1 VSEIAH
7 GEPFGDRKR
16 CATRFPEQNQ
26 DSRVL
31 RGAALAAGEQ
41 RRREIGI
48 GRRPLGTPIKNGS
61 MSSNESEARGLRRQV
76 DVGTIMALIAL
87 AISGLSFY
95 RSYIYTKHDLEITV
109 TEVSYV
115 TNQGELYM
123 SIAFSNGGNRDAA
136 VLRVEPAMWSADR
149 KPDPAWVPLA
159 DRVHPN
165 IPVTTPR
172 TPLIVKAGGVE
183 VVTLSAIL
191 NAAAA
196 EQSAIASQAGTFLG
210 IRVATM
216 NSDGNLYLLEH
227 AVARLEVDRNG
238 RIQRA
243 EPAIHQTLSGFEDL
257 HAPPPGD
264 KLQSNKKTPF
274 VWADQHS

>member
-1 VSEIAH
+1 MDPNERAPVA
-7 GEPFGDRKR
+7 K
-16 CATRFPEQNQ
+16 
-26 DSRVL
+26 
-31 RGAALAAGEQ
+31 Q
-41 RRREIGI
+41 RTQ
-48 GRRPLGTPIKNGS
+48 LDLTT
-61 MSSNESEARGLRRQV
+61 V
-76 DVGTIMALIAL
+76 VALIAL
-87 AISGLSFY
+87 ALSGLGFY
-95 RSYIYTKHDLEITV
+95 RSYIYTKQDLEVTV

-115 TNQGELYM
+115 TNQGEVYM

-136 VLRVEPAMWSADR
+136 VLRVEPALWSTER
-149 KPDPAWVPLA
+149 KPSAAWVPLV

-165 IPVTTPR
+165 IPVTSPK

-196 EQSAIASQAGTFLG
+196 ERSSLASQSGTFLG

-227 AVARLEVDRNG
+227 AAARLTLDRDG
-238 RIQRA
+238 RIRGA
-243 EPAIHQTLSGFEDL
+243 EPAIHKTLSGFEDL
-257 HAPPPGD
+257 QVAPPGD
-264 KLQSNKKTPF
+264 LLKSNKQTPF

>member
-1 VSEIAH
+1 MNANER
-7 GEPFGDRKR
+7 EPASKWR
-16 CATRFPEQNQ
+16 AQT
-26 DSRVL
+26 
-31 RGAALAAGEQ
+31 
-41 RRREIGI
+41 
-48 GRRPLGTPIKNGS
+48 
-61 MSSNESEARGLRRQV
+61 
-76 DVGTIMALIAL
+76 DVTTVVALIAL
-87 AISGLSFY
+87 IISGLGFY
-95 RSYIYTKHDLEITV
+95 RSYIYTKQDLEVTV

-115 TNQGELYM
+115 TNQGELYI

-136 VLRVEPAMWSADR
+136 VLRVEPALWSADR
-149 KPDPAWVPLA
+149 KPQPAWVALV

-165 IPVTTPR
+165 IPVTAPK

-183 VVTLSAIL
+183 VVTLSTML

-196 EQSAIASQAGTFLG
+196 EQSSLAAHGGAFLG

-227 AVARLEVDRNG
+227 AVARLALDRDG
-238 RIQRA
+238 RIQGA

-257 HAPPPGD
+257 QVAPPGD
-264 KLQSNKKTPF
+264 MLRSNKKTPF